1 MSKETHKSKLSTQ
14 GSFLP
19 QAVPCLQQKAALRL
33 PGGIP
38 VYLVTPTW
46 YSSHRSIQFPL
57 EHTETSNIHILRM
70 KFQNILT
77 PFPKDHLPVFV
88 LHLPSRRF
96 KWHPLILVLEVPA
109 NSHSAVTLSLAYNLI
124 DIYCIP
130 LCHLF
135 FSLEES
141 YSILS
146 FLTGKRLNNS
156 RSSPSLFPEPRHAVP
171 FVPHIP

>member
-1 MSKETHKSKLSTQ
+1 MYKETHKSKLSTQ

-19 QAVPCLQQKAALRL
+19 QGVPCLQQMAVQRL
-33 PGGIP
+33 PDGIP

-46 YSSHRSIQFPL
+46 YLFHRSIQFPL
-57 EHTETSNIHILRM
+57 EHMETSNIHILWHEIPEYTDTFS
-70 KFQNILT
+70 KGSSSCVCSASAISSLQLT
-77 PFPKDHLPVFV
+77 SFD
-88 LHLPSRRF
+88 SCT
-96 KWHPLILVLEVPA
+96 EVPA

-156 RSSPSLFPEPRHAVP
+156 RSSPSLFPKPCHAVP